1 MEIIFVIIIFTV
13 SIIYVVQPLFLNDVQ
28 SESKLFNSESQ
39 HQEKS
44 ILYKQIKE
52 LELDYDLGNI
62 SKEDFKQIR
71 SQLKKEVS
79 IIIETSSR

>member
-1 MEIIFVIIIFTV
+1 MDIIFVIIIFTV
-13 SIIYVVQPLFLNDVQ
+13 SILFVVQPLFLDDVQ

-39 HQEKS
+39 LQEKS

-62 SKEDFKQIR
+62 SKEDFEQIR
-71 SQLKKEVS
+71 IQLKKEVS
-79 IIIETSSR
+79 KIFETTSR

>member
-13 SIIYVVQPLFLNDVQ
+13 SIIFVVQPLFLNDVQ

-39 HQEKS
+39 LQEKS

-79 IIIETSSR
+79 IIFETTSR

>member
-13 SIIYVVQPLFLNDVQ
+13 SIIFVVQPLFLNDVQ

-39 HQEKS
+39 LHEKS

-71 SQLKKEVS
+71 SQLKKEIS
-79 IIIETSSR
+79 IIFETTSR

>member
-13 SIIYVVQPLFLNDVQ
+13 SIIFVVQPLFLNDAQ

-39 HQEKS
+39 FREKS
-44 ILYKQIKE
+44 ILYNQIKE

>member
-13 SIIYVVQPLFLNDVQ
+13 SIIFVVQPLFLNDAQ

-39 HQEKS
+39 LQEKS